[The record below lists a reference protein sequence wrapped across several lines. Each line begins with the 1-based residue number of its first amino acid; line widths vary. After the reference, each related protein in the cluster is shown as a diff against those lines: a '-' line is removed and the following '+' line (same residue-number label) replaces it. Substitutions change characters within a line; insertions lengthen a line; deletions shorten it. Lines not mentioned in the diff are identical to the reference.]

1 MLGAIGYVHAD
12 YSTDRMIEELARLAD
27 SNPAGT
33 IELLDRMFE
42 ANTPN
47 FDLDN
52 KLRGLLKKLYGMG
65 FQGEVLRIIEKLR
78 KTLPD
83 MLSFYKE
90 LRDAK
95 A

>member
-1 MLGAIGYVHAD
+1 
-12 YSTDRMIEELARLAD
+12 
-27 SNPAGT
+27 
-33 IELLDRMFE
+33 MFE

-52 KLRGLLKKLYGMG
+52 TLRGLLKKLYGMG